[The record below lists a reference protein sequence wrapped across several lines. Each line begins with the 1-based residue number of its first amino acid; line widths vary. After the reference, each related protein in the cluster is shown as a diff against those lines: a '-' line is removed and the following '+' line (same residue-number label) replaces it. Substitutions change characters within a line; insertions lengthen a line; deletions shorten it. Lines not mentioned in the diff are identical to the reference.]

1 MMWQDLGIMLANF
14 VIAGALMPTVLG
26 KHKPEPLT
34 CALDAGMLTV
44 LAVAFGTL
52 GLRLSMIGVSC
63 SAALWYV
70 LLWQVLK
77 IKRRRKYET
86 KKTNGG

>member
-1 MMWQDLGIMLANF
+1 MIWQDLAIMIANF
-14 VIAGALMPTVLG
+14 IIAGALMPTVLG

-52 GLRLSMIGVSC
+52 GLRLSMIGTCC
-63 SAALWYV
+63 SASLWYV
-70 LLWQVLK
+70 LLWQILR
-77 IKRRRKYET
+77 IKRRKY
-86 KKTNGG
+86 GSS